1 MVVAYEVFESAEL
14 FVVGEM
20 FVTGT
25 SDVAVCEPAD
35 RVICRC
41 LQVTESKLCEAQA
54 ECPFT
59 CLRDVAIATGAG
71 SGCTACHRN
80 LRKFLKPK
88 GVENV

>member
-14 FVVGEM
+14 FVSAKLFDSG
-20 FVTGT
+20 
-25 SDVAVCEPAD
+25 SSNVATCEPAE
-35 RVICRC
+35 RVICHC
-41 LQVTESKLCEAQA
+41 LQVTESKLCDAQA
-54 ECPFT
+54 QCPFT

-71 SGCTACHRN
+71 TGCTACHRH